1 VPNATRPTDSKPC
14 HVCKVADIVELTRI
28 DLIAGDPARWPRTL
42 WKEHGWDAPKG
53 LLPPHYRTW
62 GQFAVAR
69 DLLNRQGYDDLTDNQ
84 IRTHLRH
91 IPKMLRRPADLAS
104 VGLIAGDP
112 ITGAMPDPQSV
123 DPNAYLTYYARGVKV
138 GIRGLDL
145 LEKRIDEIEKRGEQV
160 PLDLIKMM
168 VEAGSKLSTS
178 QAQIRARGLKMHED
192 SDDDAFRRAA
202 SPEDD
207 GEVPRF
213 GEIRVRTID
222 GETRPVVDGG
232 RGDRADYNERAE
244 KEGLPGL
251 PT

>member
-1 VPNATRPTDSKPC
+1 VDL
-14 HVCKVADIVELTRI
+14 IELTRV

-42 WKEHGWDAPKG
+42 WKEHGWDVPKG

-69 DLLNRQGYDDLTDNQ
+69 DLFNRQGYEDLTDAQ
-84 IRTHLRH
+84 VRSHLRH
-91 IPKMLRRPADLAS
+91 IPKMLRPPVELEN
-104 VGLIAGDP
+104 VGLIAEGSVPRD
-112 ITGAMPDPQSV
+112 MPNPHSV
-123 DPNAYLTYYARGVKV
+123 DPNAYLTYYARGVQV

-145 LEKRIDEIEKRGEQV
+145 LEKRIEKIEKSGNEV

-207 GEVPRF
+207 GEVPRI
-213 GEIRVRTID
+213 GQIRVRTID
-222 GETRPVVDGG
+222 GETRPVTDRGM
-232 RGDRADYNERAE
+232 GDRADYNERAE
-244 KEGLPGL
+244 REGLPGL